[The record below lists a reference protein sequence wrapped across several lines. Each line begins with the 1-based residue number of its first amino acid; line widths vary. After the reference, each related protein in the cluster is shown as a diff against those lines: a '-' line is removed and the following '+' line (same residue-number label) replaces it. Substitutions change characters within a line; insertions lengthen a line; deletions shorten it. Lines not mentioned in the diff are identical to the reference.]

1 MKAAPGTNPTR
12 INHLSGTKSVWIS
25 QLPLISG
32 TEERLAMDTSSQFS
46 HVISGTEMGLEQR
59 GAVAERVGVVRLQA
73 QRPCPPDSIN
83 SVLSSHFNLVPALN

>member
-59 GAVAERVGVVRLQA
+59 GAVAERVGV
-73 QRPCPPDSIN
+73 D
-83 SVLSSHFNLVPALN
+83 HFASRIHAAPGTNPRETGGD